1 MPPASAARTTTAA
14 SSPRVF
20 IGYLLP
26 NQTMSPEPTTASGS
40 STTLH
45 QNTSDIR
52 LPVMFNRRSS
62 GSFGRIEIRS
72 SSLVSQL
79 VVFGAR
85 PRVADRRQ
93 QEKVVGRPQSRAI
106 NDEPARITGV
116 AGVVSARGR
125 QHQRPLD
132 T

>member
-72 SSLVSQL
+72 SSLVTQF
-79 VVFGAR
+79 VVFSAGSR
-85 PRVADRRQ
+85 LLIDRKPRKLLA
-93 QEKVVGRPQSRAI
+93 AHI
-106 NDEPARITGV
+106 DEP
-116 AGVVSARGR
+116 
-125 QHQRPLD
+125 
-132 T
+132 